1 MYFSQNTKIEFSEPS
16 YHLDCVFFLCGD
28 CALLIL
34 TIQVRMTRRNLCRD
48 IYGCGGQ
55 GWGGSVEDKHGQ
67 CTYVTVSAWHTRLD
81 LTKLSRSYSTCSDGA
96 DSTNFCRLWS
106 GVNFSLWPF
115 YVSTT
120 RLDRRVPWPSMQHH
134 ILDTAIFLFAE
145 WRELLTLTIVSNA
158 TIASS
163 YPPYYQL
170 LFCWRLHGFHIDKFG
185 WHVRRQH
192 TMDLYLPP
200 LAEDCTCHIYM
211 FTCRDTCT
219 VSVWHIGTCDLLHI
233 AIVGCIFSCW
243 MNMVCVHSG

>member
-134 ILDTAIFLFAE
+134 ILDTAIFFVCGMAWTSHFDHCKQRDNSIILSSVLSVVV
-145 WRELLTLTIVSNA
+145 LLKA
-158 TIASS
+158 A
-163 YPPYYQL
+163 
-170 LFCWRLHGFHIDKFG
+170 W
-185 WHVRRQH
+185 
-192 TMDLYLPP
+192 
-200 LAEDCTCHIYM
+200 
-211 FTCRDTCT
+211 
-219 VSVWHIGTCDLLHI
+219 
-233 AIVGCIFSCW
+233 FSHW
-243 MNMVCVHSG
+243 